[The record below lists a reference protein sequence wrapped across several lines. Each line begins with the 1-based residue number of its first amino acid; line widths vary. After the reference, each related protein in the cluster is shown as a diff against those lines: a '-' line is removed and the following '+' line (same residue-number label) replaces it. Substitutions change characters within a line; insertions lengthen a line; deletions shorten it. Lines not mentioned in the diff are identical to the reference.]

1 MLEQAKRPAS
11 ALKGASAPSADAAL
25 RRPID
30 REIDPFGPQL
40 AVPENKRPTNSEI
53 ASARPPPTWGSN
65 DELETRQVAKQSVE
79 ADRVDPA
86 GGRRMAAEQ
95 ELSGRQL
102 PVELAPMEFPHAS
115 QIRSALGVS
124 DPLMALHDPEGC
136 RGQGVPAF
144 TQHTTAHFAD
154 KCPSL
159 GVAAHEA
166 AHVLQ
171 HRGRTRDGGL
181 GAEGHAMAV
190 ESAMSSSG
198 SAKALIGNHGAAVT
212 SSTRGYVATEDGTYH
227 VAETLEAATTGG
239 KDAYATPGL
248 IASAAAVLKAK
259 GSDIELSAGGAK
271 LIKMPDGTDIG
282 LSHIDVKFPKV
293 DPKSEEFWS
302 DCREAGRSVA
312 GAKPEDPNRV
322 LLPGVG
328 LDIPFQA
335 RVRDAPA
342 FTAFLDEQ
350 IRKDVDYKK
359 KTAAEKKE
367 FATKAYGNFL
377 KLSQK
382 EVDEYAKRS
391 LLIGRDKE
399 LGVDRFAD
407 AQPGEAF
414 VSVAQTPPPDGRF
427 YYHFATVIMA
437 TGPDR
442 VTLENSGGDAGQKS
456 TRWSIQMYGVPSP
469 DNDRRRQTFHEA
481 GHLAGGT
488 PKRTVVA
495 RFMPPPPSDLATYP
509 SLPTRDLLSRY
520 EGSTD
525 DSEKFYLKREL
536 GTRRIEATVK
546 VIETEDIIG
555 HDDVFVVFQGA
566 LTTRTET
573 QSLNDGESGT
583 FTASLDGVLSSGG
596 SITASFYDWDVE
608 GHDFIGSAS
617 LAYPYASSTPVVSGD
632 GATYNVT
639 LSIT

>member
-11 ALKGASAPSADAAL
+11 ALKSASAPSADAAL

-40 AVPENKRPTNSEI
+40 AENKRPTNSEI

-65 DELETRQVAKQSVE
+65 DEVEAPQLAKQSVE
-79 ADRVDPA
+79 ADRVDPT

-102 PVELAPMEFPHAS
+102 PAELAPMEFPHAS

-136 RGQGVPAF
+136 RGRGVPAF

-171 HRGRTRDGGL
+171 HRGRTRDRGL

-212 SSTRGYVATEDGTYH
+212 SSTRGYVATEDGTYQ

-239 KDAYATPGL
+239 QDAYATPGL

-282 LSHIDVKFPKV
+282 LSHINVKFPKV
-293 DPKSEEFWS
+293 DPKSEKFWS

-312 GAKPEDPNRV
+312 GAKKDDPDSVPLR
-322 LLPGVG
+322 GVG
-328 LDIPFQA
+328 TIPFQGN
-335 RVRDAPA
+335 RNVPG
-342 FTAFLDEQ
+342 FTAYLDEC
-350 IRKDVDYKK
+350 ISAEGAAYKK
-359 KTAAEKKE
+359 KTSAEKQA
-367 FATKAYGNFL
+367 FAKRAYGKFQ
-377 KLSQK
+377 KLSQE
-382 EVDEYAKRS
+382 EVDKYARRG

-414 VSVAQTPPPDGRF
+414 VSVARDGADLGESHF
-427 YYHFATVIMA
+427 HFATVVMA

-442 VTLENSGGDAGQKS
+442 VTLENTGGDPGQTS
-456 TRWSIQMYGVPSP
+456 TRWSIKMYGVPTP
-469 DNDRRRQTFHEA
+469 DNNRWGQTFHESSP
-481 GHLAGGT
+481 LAGGT
-488 PKRTVVA
+488 HLRTFVA
-495 RFMPPPPSDLATYP
+495 RFMPPPPSDLGVA
-509 SLPTRDLLSRY
+509 L
-520 EGSTD
+520 
-525 DSEKFYLKREL
+525 F
-536 GTRRIEATVK
+536 RRAYFRAI
-546 VIETEDIIG
+546 
-555 HDDVFVVFQGA
+555 
-566 LTTRTET
+566 
-573 QSLNDGESGT
+573 
-583 FTASLDGVLSSGG
+583 
-596 SITASFYDWDVE
+596 SIT
-608 GHDFIGSAS
+608 
-617 LAYPYASSTPVVSGD
+617 
-632 GATYNVT
+632 
-639 LSIT
+639 